1 MKITQFLILSLLFLT
16 INLWGNENPKKAL
29 VTFKKGNVFFIRENQ
44 THKIHINTILTE
56 KDIIRTEKNSSV
68 NIQFSDGVI
77 IMIGPQTQLEI
88 HKLMKEN
95 KKDEVRLKQSTGEIL
110 AKVSSKKNTQLD
122 IESPTTVASVRGTE
136 LLINSDQNTT
146 TVAVNEGK
154 VEVSRID
161 GSQKETIEAGQ
172 KIMVTFQEMKKS
184 ILEIYEK
191 DKFHMIQEL
200 EKTKKQNLE
209 NLIQQIEKDQ
219 KMLQEQ
225 KQRIQ
230 IPPSPLEN

>member
-1 MKITQFLILSLLFLT
+1 MKITQFFILSLFLT
-16 INLWGNENPKKAL
+16 IPIWSDEIPKKAL

-56 KDIIRTEKNSSV
+56 KDIVRTEKDSSV

-88 HKLMKEN
+88 HK
-95 KKDEVRLKQSTGEIL
+95 KDEVRLKQSTGEIL
-110 AKVSSKKNTQLD
+110 AKVSSKKNIQLD

-154 VEVSRID
+154 VEVSKID

-172 KIMVTFQEMKKS
+172 KIIVTFQEMKKS
-184 ILEIYEK
+184 ILETYEK
-191 DKFHMIQEL
+191 DKFRMIQEL

-225 KQRIQ
+225 KERIQ
-230 IPPSPLEN
+230 IPPSPLQK